1 MRLVQALLSIF
12 YLCSLLMGLTRW
24 GNEKKKIKI
33 IKDTFTKVL
42 LSKLPSIIKRLLC
55 WTKVSQA
62 VCAVYPGATR
72 KVVLFIHNVWVFSA
86 SLGNCV
92 LWIEAIKTIKRI
104 LQFILS
110 FLSHNQD
117 CVLLGSK
124 PAVFLFYEC
133 LFFVYFFKGI
143 FYRYITWLASSFIH
157 VTYNFFYIV
166 R

>member
-24 GNEKKKIKI
+24 GNEKENKNNKRHSYKS
-33 IKDTFTKVL
+33 TFVQVA
-42 LSKLPSIIKRLLC
+42 SIIKRLLC

-72 KVVLFIHNVWVFSA
+72 KVVLFIHNVWVFRA

-110 FLSHNQD
+110 FLTHNQD
-117 CVLLGSK
+117 CILLGSK
-124 PAVFLFYEC
+124 PAVFILWLLCIYFLKNFFYLF
-133 LFFVYFFKGI
+133 
-143 FYRYITWLASSFIH
+143 ITWLSFIH
-157 VTYNFFYIV
+157 VTFNFCYVI